1 MTSPHNA
8 RKDEDAKWLTPGVAS
23 IGAASFFSDAG
34 HEIATSVMPAFLT
47 SVLGGS
53 AATLGLIEGISDA
66 LTGTM
71 KVIGG
76 PLANDP
82 ARRRKLATGGY
93 IVTAA
98 ATAAFG
104 FATAVWQ
111 VGVLRALAWA
121 ARGVRSPA
129 RDALLGS
136 LARPNTFGRAFGLE
150 RAGDNLGAVVGP
162 LLAAV
167 LVAWLGL
174 RPAIWFAF
182 VPGMLA
188 AIAIIVAA
196 REARGPTTGV
206 RRPMRLDVRGLRRAG
221 IGRPLLPVLLFECGN
236 LATTLLILRAT
247 DLFTTLG
254 FANAASLAILLYAG
268 HNAVAALI
276 ALLGGFWLDRVGPRR
291 VFASGAIA
299 YVLAYGLIAH
309 ASIHWGFAV
318 AGFLLAGAGIGLAET
333 AESALIARILP
344 DELRGSGFG
353 VVGGIQAVGN
363 IVGTVVAGAL
373 YATVSPAAAFTYAG
387 AWMLLSACTA
397 GVFRARAPSGQNPG

>member
-8 RKDEDAKWLTPGVAS
+8 RKDEDATWLTPGVAS

-53 AATLGLIEGISDA
+53 AAALGLIEGVSDA

-82 ARRRKLATGGY
+82 ARRRRLATGGY

-98 ATAAFG
+98 ATAAIG

-121 ARGVRSPA
+121 ARGIRSPA

-136 LARPNTFGRAFGLE
+136 LARPHTFGRAFGLE
-150 RAGDNLGAVVGP
+150 RAGDNLGAAVGP

-174 RPAIWFAF
+174 RPAMWFAF
-182 VPGMLA
+182 IPGMLA
-188 AIAIIVAA
+188 AVAIIVAA
-196 REARGPTTGV
+196 REAKVLSVGG
-206 RRPMRLDVRGLRRAG
+206 RRPIRLDVRGLRRAG

-268 HNAVAALI
+268 HNSVAALI
-276 ALLGGFWLDRVGPRR
+276 SLPGGYWLDRVGPRR
-291 VFASGAIA
+291 VFAAGAIA
-299 YVLAYGLIAH
+299 YVLAYGLIAL
-309 ASIHWGFAV
+309 ASTNWAFAV
-318 AGFLLAGAGIGLAET
+318 GGFLLAGAGIGLAET

-363 IVGTVVAGAL
+363 IVGTVVAGVL
-373 YATVSPAAAFTYAG
+373 YATVSPAAAFAYAA
-387 AWMLLSACTA
+387 AWMILSVGASALLTSPRGDA
-397 GVFRARAPSGQNPG
+397 GGR

>member
-1 MTSPHNA
+1 MASQQDA
-8 RKDEDAKWLTPGVAS
+8 SKDEDAKWLTSGVAS
-23 IGAASFFSDAG
+23 VGAASFFSDAG

-53 AATLGLIEGISDA
+53 AAALGLIEGVSDA

-82 ARRRKLATGGY
+82 ARRRRLATGGY

-98 ATAAFG
+98 ATAAIG
-104 FATAVWQ
+104 LATAVWQ

-136 LARPNTFGRAFGLE
+136 LARPHTFGRAFGLE

-188 AIAIIVAA
+188 AVAIIFAA
-196 REARGPTTGV
+196 REARALTTGA
-206 RRPMRLDVRGLRRAG
+206 RRPIRLDVRGLRRAG

-254 FANAASLAILLYAG
+254 FANAASLAILVYAG

-276 ALLGGFWLDRVGPRR
+276 ALPGGFWLDRVGPRR

-299 YVLAYGLIAH
+299 YVLAYGLIAL
-309 ASIHWGFAV
+309 ASIDWVFAV
-318 AGFLLAGAGIGLAET
+318 GGFLLAGVGIGLAET

-363 IVGTVVAGAL
+363 IVGTVVAGML

-387 AWMLLSACTA
+387 AWMLLSACA
-397 GVFRARAPSGQNPG
+397 ASVFRAPASSGQHPG

>member
-53 AATLGLIEGISDA
+53 AAALGLIEGVSDA

-82 ARRRKLATGGY
+82 ARRRRLATGGY

-98 ATAAFG
+98 ATAAIG

-121 ARGVRSPA
+121 ARGIRSPA

-136 LARPNTFGRAFGLE
+136 LARPQTFGRAFGLE

-174 RPAIWFAF
+174 RPAMWFAF
-182 VPGMLA
+182 IPGMLA

-196 REARGPTTGV
+196 REAKPLSVGG
-206 RRPMRLDVRGLRRAG
+206 RRPIRLDVSGLRRAG

-254 FANAASLAILLYAG
+254 FANAASLGILLYAG

-276 ALLGGFWLDRVGPRR
+276 SLPGGYWLDRVGPRR
-291 VFASGAIA
+291 VFAAGAIA
-299 YVLAYGLIAH
+299 YVLAYGLIALVSTSW
-309 ASIHWGFAV
+309 AFAV
-318 AGFLLAGAGIGLAET
+318 GGFLVAGAGIGLAET

-363 IVGTVVAGAL
+363 IVGTVVAGVL
-373 YATVSPAAAFTYAG
+373 YATISPAVAFAYAA
-387 AWMLLSACTA
+387 AWMILSVGASVLLTSPR
-397 GVFRARAPSGQNPG
+397 GDGGGR

>member
-1 MTSPHNA
+1 MTLPHNA

-34 HEIATSVMPAFLT
+34 HEIATSVVPAFLT
-47 SVLGGS
+47 TVLGGS
-53 AATLGLIEGISDA
+53 AATLGLIEGVSDA
-66 LTGTM
+66 LTGAM

-82 ARRRKLATGGY
+82 ARRRRLATGGY

-98 ATAAFG
+98 ATAAIG

-111 VGVLRALAWA
+111 VGVLRALAWG

-136 LARPNTFGRAFGLE
+136 LARPHTFGRAFGLE

-174 RPAIWFAF
+174 RPAIWLAF
-182 VPGMLA
+182 IPGMLA
-188 AIAIIVAA
+188 AVAIIVAA
-196 REARGPTTGV
+196 REAKAHNTGG
-206 RRPMRLDVRGLRRAG
+206 RRPIRLDPRGLRRAG

-254 FANAASLAILLYAG
+254 FAHAASLAILLYAG
-268 HNAVAALI
+268 HNAVAALVS
-276 ALLGGFWLDRVGPRR
+276 LPGGYWLDRVGPRR

-299 YVLAYGLIAH
+299 YVFAYGLIAV
-309 ASIHWGFAV
+309 ASVDWVFA
-318 AGFLLAGAGIGLAET
+318 AGGFLLAGAGIGLAET
-333 AESALIARILP
+333 AESAFIAQMLP

-363 IVGTVVAGAL
+363 IVGTVVAGVL
-373 YATVSPAAAFTYAG
+373 YATVSPATAFAYAG
-387 AWMLLSACTA
+387 AWMILSVAASILLKVPRA
-397 GVFRARAPSGQNPG
+397 GGA